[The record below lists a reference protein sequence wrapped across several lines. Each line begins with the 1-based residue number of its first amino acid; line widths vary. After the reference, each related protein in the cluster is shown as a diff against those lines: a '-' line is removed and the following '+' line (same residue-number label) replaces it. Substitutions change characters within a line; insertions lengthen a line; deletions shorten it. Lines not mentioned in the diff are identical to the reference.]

1 MGRGS
6 NQFMFNVH
14 RSLCFD
20 AAARRGRQC
29 LVAFLLEPCR
39 LNSEFLVVRSSFGD
53 CVDCSLG
60 AE

>member
-1 MGRGS
+1 
-6 NQFMFNVH
+6 MFNVH

-20 AAARRGRQC
+20 AAVRSGRQC
-29 LVAFLLEPCR
+29 LVTFLLEPCR

-53 CVDCSLG
+53 CVDSSLG